1 MRPGSGQWTKGPL
14 LIGSLY
20 LSLSII
26 GCVYANNQLQT
37 DVWSPAA
44 GSLHPGFCNSRL
56 AVRVGQPYPPL
67 VLTYFNSGKIDLIG
81 FEKCQFVKQQQEDF
95 FCQKSEKKDG
105 EVQRFKRRRWC
116 GNNGN
121 GE

>member
-1 MRPGSGQWTKGPL
+1 MMLLQQCQLEAGQWAKGPL

-56 AVRVGQPYPPL
+56 AFRVGQPYPPL

-81 FEKCQFVKQQQEDF
+81 FEKCQFVKQQH
-95 FCQKSEKKDG
+95 
-105 EVQRFKRRRWC
+105 
-116 GNNGN
+116 
-121 GE
+121 